1 MCWWWE
7 NWFPLRKISIKV
19 DTTDKSRNYLL
30 SVQHECFL
38 KIVTQLEKNSVNSL
52 KLVVN
57 GHSSI
62 TVKLRQ
68 NKSIP
73 RLFLQRLLTKY
84 YIRSTLSKMQQ
95 QQLLLLMSSRYVH
108 SAISALKLLLTLC
121 YCFCRF
127 TELRN
132 NSHVMFANCNFATRI
147 PWCDISFNIQEN
159 VHSVAKTVNR
169 DSLPLIV

>member
-1 MCWWWE
+1 MWWWWE

-19 DTTDKSRNYLL
+19 NTTDKSRNYSL

-73 RLFLQRLLTKY
+73 RLFLQRLLLHTN
-84 YIRSTLSKMQQ
+84 SQQ
-95 QQLLLLMSSRYVH
+95 
-108 SAISALKLLLTLC
+108 
-121 YCFCRF
+121 
-127 TELRN
+127 N
-132 NSHVMFANCNFATRI
+132 ATTAAAA
-147 PWCDISFNIQEN
+147 PN
-159 VHSVAKTVNR
+159 VF
-169 DSLPLIV
+169 